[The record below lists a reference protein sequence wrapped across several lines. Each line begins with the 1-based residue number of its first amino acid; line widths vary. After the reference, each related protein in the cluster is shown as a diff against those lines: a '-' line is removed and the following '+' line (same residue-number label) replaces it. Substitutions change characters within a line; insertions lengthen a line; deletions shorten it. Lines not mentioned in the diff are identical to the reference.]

1 MGDSRMTDKTIMVL
15 GAVGLGAI
23 VLLILSKKSQT
34 QVAQQQLALSGQYA
48 NTTAG
53 QVGGI
58 LSSVGSFFN
67 SGALNSLFDAF
78 GGGGD
83 SNQPGLIASPSSS
96 VVASNLNTPGLVD
109 SSAPSVWSASYGPQN
124 EPGVTT
130 GPQQEDYYA

>member
-1 MGDSRMTDKTIMVL
+1 MGDPRMTDKTIMVL

-23 VLLILSKKSQT
+23 VLLFLSKKSQT
-34 QVAQQQLALSGQYA
+34 QTQATTAVLANQYS

-83 SNQPGLIASPSSS
+83 SNQPGSITPSSS
-96 VVASNLNTPGLVD
+96 SSSDYSAENLNTPGLN
-109 SSAPSVWSASYGPQN
+109 AQI
-124 EPGVTT
+124 TT
-130 GPQQEDYYA
+130 GPAYQSDLQTSLDYASLGLD

>member
-1 MGDSRMTDKTIMVL
+1 MTDKTIMVL

-23 VLLILSKKSQT
+23 VLLFLSKKSQT
-34 QVAQQQLALSGQYA
+34 QTQATTAVLANQYS

-83 SNQPGLIASPSSS
+83 SNQPGSITPSSS
-96 VVASNLNTPGLVD
+96 SSSDYSAENLNTPGLN
-109 SSAPSVWSASYGPQN
+109 AQI
-124 EPGVTT
+124 TT
-130 GPQQEDYYA
+130 GPAYQSDLQTSLDYASLGLD